1 MTINAVGGSNLHRI
15 LAILALFA
23 LFNLLVFSTLAG
35 AQVPQRQSKQFE
47 ENTNGKNVVSLTT
60 TDLLSTQ
67 DFAPTVNET
76 PATRRRIVHPGKVVK
91 DSVNVK
97 PLELGEGKGKKGL
110 KAATDNQTAIGTTIA
125 DVMRPTTMPVTSN
138 AETEVEPQ
146 VSKWPVTNGNGS
158 FNLDELVSLSAK
170 RNGVDHRLILAV
182 MQQESSFNP
191 RATSYKGARGLMQLM
206 PATAS
211 RFGVTD
217 IYDPAQNIEGG
228 ARYLRFLLDTFNGDI
243 ELALAGYNAGE
254 HAVSRYGNRIPPYR
268 ETQDYVRKISA
279 HYDRLTNGGIVR
291 RSSATIPPAISK
303 KPDTGFITAG
313 STMTQF

>member
-1 MTINAVGGSNLHRI
+1 MHRF
-15 LAILALFA
+15 LAIVALFA
-23 LFNLLVFSTLAG
+23 LFNLLFLSTLAA
-35 AQVPQRQSKQFE
+35 AQVPQRQATQFE
-47 ENTNGKNVVSLTT
+47 ENANVKNVVSLTT
-60 TDLLSTQ
+60 TDLLNTQ
-67 DFAPTVNET
+67 DFAPSVTEP
-76 PATRRRIVHPGKVVK
+76 PAIRRRVVNSGKVTK
-91 DSVNVK
+91 DSAIAN

-110 KAATDNQTAIGTTIA
+110 KSATNNQTGQVTAIA
-125 DVMRPTTMPVTSN
+125 DVMRPTTMPVIANTETAAEANTGRLPLSTGTS
-138 AETEVEPQ
+138 
-146 VSKWPVTNGNGS
+146 G
-158 FNLDELVSLSAK
+158 FNLDGLIALSAR

-182 MQQESSFNP
+182 MQQESSFNA

-228 ARYLRFLLDTFNGDI
+228 ARYLRFLLDTFNGDV

-279 HYDRLTNGGIVR
+279 HYDRLTNGASVR
-291 RSSATIPPAISK
+291 RPPTTPPTITMK
-303 KPDTGFITAG
+303 KPEAGFITAG
-313 STMTQF
+313 STMMQF